1 MMKFV
6 TRRPGISAAIVL
18 VCACAAF
25 GAPRVGSFIGSNGA
39 SIVRGAWA
47 FGSALVSSAF

>member
-6 TRRPGISAAIVL
+6 TRRPGLTALIVL

-25 GAPRVGSFIGSNGA
+25 GAPRVGSFLGSNGA
-39 SIVRGAWA
+39 SIVHGAWA